1 LNGAAILKSPCGE
14 LFANGYSSPL
24 PSTENSPVVP
34 LKDYNPGRTTPYVT
48 YGLIILNILIFIYEL
63 SLSPYGLTE
72 FFQDWAVVPGELSL
86 SFRTGISIPNAE
98 EWLTLF
104 TSQFLHGGFLHLA
117 GNMLYLWIFG
127 NNVED
132 EMGHWRFISFYLL
145 CGAIANLAQWFFAI
159 GSEIPSLGASG
170 AIAGVMGAYIFRF
183 PQVKILTLVPFGP
196 LPLPFRIPAIFY
208 LGIWFVQQALYGVA
222 SLEAPTMIGM
232 EGGGI
237 AYWAHAGGFVIG
249 AALGPVFGLFS
260 REANEIPAQTQI
272 PEAPETE

>member
-1 LNGAAILKSPCGE
+1 MA
-14 LFANGYSSPL
+14 YDL
-24 PSTENSPVVP
+24 PPTENSYVVP

-48 YGLIILNILIFIYEL
+48 YGLILLNVVIFIYEL

-72 FFQDWAVVPGELSL
+72 FFHDWAVVPGELSV
-86 SFRTGISIPNAE
+86 SFRTGISTINAE
-98 EWLTLF
+98 EWLARF
-104 TSQFLHGGFLHLA
+104 ASQFLHGGFLHLA

-132 EMGHWRFISFYLL
+132 EMGHGRFLAFYLL
-145 CGAIANLAQWFFAI
+145 CGAIANLAQWFFAT
-159 GSEIPSLGASG
+159 GSDIPSLGASG

-183 PQVKILTLVPFGP
+183 PEVKILTLVPFGP

-208 LGIWFVQQALYGVA
+208 LGIWFLQQALYGAA

-249 AALGPVFGLFS
+249 AAIGPIFGLFDRQGKAPS
-260 REANEIPAQTQI
+260 PNQISEASE
-272 PEAPETE
+272 PE